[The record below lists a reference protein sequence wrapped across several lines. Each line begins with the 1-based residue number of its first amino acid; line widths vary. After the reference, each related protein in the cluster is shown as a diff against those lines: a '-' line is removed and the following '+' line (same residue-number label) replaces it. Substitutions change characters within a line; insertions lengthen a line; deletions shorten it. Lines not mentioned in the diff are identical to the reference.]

1 MPKKHENIF
10 CIGIGQV
17 NSYQLILYS
26 DKESS
31 RYMNKKVNGEIM
43 KSEERNN
50 RIKLKVLLA
59 FSFIAL
65 LAIGSVMVFEGGSM
79 AKEETAGI
87 DISKSVG
94 TGQDAWITV
103 VTSTGETYHVKGN
116 VKSNNEENG
125 QTEIEMCGCVVRDKS
140 ADKSKESEK
149 YAAATATSKTVS
161 LTVCNNENTFGF
173 YSSKIPEQGE
183 QNKKEIILYGYMV
196 GMTEY

>member
-17 NSYQLILYS
+17 NLCQFILYS

-43 KSEERNN
+43 KSEEMNS
-50 RIKLKVLLA
+50 RIRWKVLLVL
-59 FSFIAL
+59 SVVAL

-103 VTSTGETYHVKGN
+103 VTSTGETYHVKVN

-125 QTEIEMCGCVVRDKS
+125 QTEIEMCGCVAQDKS

-161 LTVCNNENTFGF
+161 LTICNNENTFGF
-173 YSSKIPEQGE
+173 YSSKTPEQGE

-196 GMTEY
+196 GMTE

>member
-1 MPKKHENIF
+1 MPQKHENIF

-17 NSYQLILYS
+17 NLCQFILYS

-31 RYMNKKVNGEIM
+31 RYMNKKVNGGIM
-43 KSEERNN
+43 KNEERDNT
-50 RIKLKVLLA
+50 RRWKTLLA
-59 FSFIAL
+59 LSIIAL

-125 QTEIEMCGCVVRDKS
+125 QTEIEMCGYVAQDKS

-196 GMTEY
+196 GMTE

>member
-1 MPKKHENIF
+1 
-10 CIGIGQV
+10 
-17 NSYQLILYS
+17 
-26 DKESS
+26 
-31 RYMNKKVNGEIM
+31 MNKKVNGGIM
-43 KSEERNN
+43 KNEERDNT
-50 RIKLKVLLA
+50 RRWKTLLA
-59 FSFIAL
+59 LSIIAL

-79 AKEETAGI
+79 ANEETAGI

-94 TGQDAWITV
+94 TGQDAWINV

-125 QTEIEMCGCVVRDKS
+125 QTEIEMCGYVAQDKS

-196 GMTEY
+196 GMTE

>member
-1 MPKKHENIF
+1 
-10 CIGIGQV
+10 
-17 NSYQLILYS
+17 
-26 DKESS
+26 
-31 RYMNKKVNGEIM
+31 MNKKVNGEIM

-65 LAIGSVMVFEGGSM
+65 LAIGSIMMFENEKGM
-79 AKEETAGI
+79 AKEEI
-87 DISKSVG
+87 DGVKISKSISI
-94 TGQDAWITV
+94 GQDARITV

-125 QTEIEMCGCVVRDKS
+125 QTEIEMCGCVVQNKS
-140 ADKSKESEK
+140 TDKSKESEK
-149 YAAATATSKTVS
+149 YAAAPVTNKTVS
-161 LTVCNNENTFGF
+161 LTVCNSENTFGF

-196 GMTEY
+196 GMTE